1 MPLIGSPPQIL
12 TAERVRELFNYD
24 PDTGLFTRR
33 IAIGYRGRFRKGDV
47 PGTDNKNGYI
57 RIIVDYKKY
66 YAHRLAW
73 LHVFGYL
80 PEEIDHIDRNRSNN
94 RISNLRPA
102 THAQNLSNALRL
114 RTKSGLKGA
123 YRFQNRWKSSI
134 TSTGKQIHLGLFD
147 TAEEAHAAYVA
158 AAKKYHG
165 EFARY

>member
-1 MPLIGSPPQIL
+1 MI
-12 TAERVRELFNYD
+12 TAERVRELFDYD

-33 IAIGYRGRFRKGDV
+33 IAIGYRGRFRKGDI

-80 PEEIDHIDRNRSNN
+80 PDEIEHIDNNKSNN
-94 RISNLRPA
+94 RIVNLRSA
-102 THAQNLSNALRL
+102 THAQNSSNAPKR
-114 RTKSGLKGA
+114 RRNAGLKGA
-123 YRFQNRWKSSI
+123 YPYKGRWKSSI
-134 TSTGKQIHLGLFD
+134 ASAGKQIHLGVFD
-147 TAEEAHAAYVA
+147 TAEEAHDAYVA

-165 EFARY
+165 DFHQV